1 MNTYLPLQHK
11 VGHAESET
19 REEEAV
25 QRYNT
30 HPTINVLQE
39 GCEKWE
45 DGGKEN
51 GRNEGRKKEE
61 REKERKKKRWK
72 EGG

>member
-1 MNTYLPLQHK
+1 MNTHLPLQHK